1 MKTVEAHHFVSRKY
15 PTNPPK
21 FIGCKKMVATC
32 ERFLVRFCNRK
43 CWPVLFVSRAK
54 TLSKKIDMM
63 YKNVQDDKT
72 NEKETNPKNRERKQV
87 FHVRDNPENAQ
98 SFGYPFFFQ
107 ASFAYSTT
115 VALQCYAVLHAMQ
128 CRCRVSRAPTAS
140 VVVRIHFPIPH
151 TVGAFSAV
159 QSRTKS
165 FSVFL
170 LLFSS
175 T

>member
-1 MKTVEAHHFVSRKY
+1 
-15 PTNPPK
+15 
-21 FIGCKKMVATC
+21 
-32 ERFLVRFCNRK
+32 
-43 CWPVLFVSRAK
+43 
-54 TLSKKIDMM
+54 MM

-72 NEKETNPKNRERKQV
+72 NEKETNPKNRERKQ
-87 FHVRDNPENAQ
+87 
-98 SFGYPFFFQ
+98 

-115 VALQCYAVLHAMQ
+115 VALQCYVVLHAMQ

-140 VVVRIHFPIPH
+140 VVVRIHFCIPH
-151 TVGAFSAV
+151 TAGAFSAV

-170 LLFSS
+170 LLFSP

>member
-54 TLSKKIDMM
+54 TLSEKIDMM

-87 FHVRDNPENAQ
+87 FHVRDNREYAQ
-98 SFGYPFFFQ
+98 SFWYPFFFQ

-115 VALQCYAVLHAMQ
+115 VALQCYVVLHALQ
-128 CRCRVSRAPTAS
+128 CR
-140 VVVRIHFPIPH
+140 
-151 TVGAFSAV
+151 
-159 QSRTKS
+159 
-165 FSVFL
+165 
-170 LLFSS
+170 
-175 T
+175 